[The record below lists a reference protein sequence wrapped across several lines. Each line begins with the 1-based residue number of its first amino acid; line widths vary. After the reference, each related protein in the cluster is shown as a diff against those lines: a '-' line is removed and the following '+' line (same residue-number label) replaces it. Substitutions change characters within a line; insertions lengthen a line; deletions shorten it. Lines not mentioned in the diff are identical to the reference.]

1 MRNPKHD
8 IGCRLVKLFVIVFA
22 AAPFAICWYAYF
34 ADSIPM
40 PFFKRGNWVVIALFV
55 ALYISFAR
63 VYDAFWISVNKPSEL
78 AYSQMLSV
86 LLADALMY
94 IVIWLINHY
103 VPNII
108 PCLIT
113 LATQIFLVVI
123 WSYAAQKWYFA
134 SFPSAKT
141 AVVYSK
147 RRSEVLNLFKQY
159 GLDKKFDVQL
169 SLGPQECIRDLNQL
183 KDFKTVFICGVS
195 SHDRNTILKYCVANN
210 IAVYMLPRIGDIIV
224 SGAHKMHMFHLPVL
238 RMSRLN
244 NRPEYAATKRL
255 FDVLLSAI
263 ALLIL
268 SPVMLITA
276 IAIKAT
282 DGGPVL
288 YKQKRLTKDGK
299 IFKVYKFRSMRV
311 DAEKDGVARLST
323 GEMDDRIT
331 PVGRVIRKVRIDE
344 LPQLLNILGGSMS
357 IVGPRPERPEIA
369 EQYEEILPEFRLRL
383 QVKAGLTGYAQVYG
397 KYNTTPYDKLQMDLM
412 YIAKP
417 SFLEDLRI
425 VLATI
430 KILFVPESTDGVTE
444 GQTTAIEV
452 RSEAEDR
459 EPGHSVEELVT
470 SAK

>member
-1 MRNPKHD
+1 
-8 IGCRLVKLFVIVFA
+8 
-22 AAPFAICWYAYF
+22 
-34 ADSIPM
+34 
-40 PFFKRGNWVVIALFV
+40 
-55 ALYISFAR
+55 
-63 VYDAFWISVNKPSEL
+63 
-78 AYSQMLSV
+78 
-86 LLADALMY
+86 MY
-94 IVIWLINHY
+94 
-103 VPNII
+103 
-108 PCLIT
+108 
-113 LATQIFLVVI
+113 
-123 WSYAAQKWYFA
+123 
-134 SFPSAKT
+134 
-141 AVVYSK
+141 
-147 RRSEVLNLFKQY
+147 
-159 GLDKKFDVQL
+159 
-169 SLGPQECIRDLNQL
+169 
-183 KDFKTVFICGVS
+183 
-195 SHDRNTILKYCVANN
+195 ILKYCVANN

-276 IAIKAT
+276 IAIKVT

-412 YIAKP
+412 YIANP
-417 SFLEDLRI
+417 GFLEDLRI
-425 VLATI
+425 LLATI

-459 EPGHSVEELVT
+459 EPVGPGV
-470 SAK
+470 

>member
-8 IGCRLVKLFVIVFA
+8 IGCRLVKFLAILLA
-22 AAPFAICWYAYF
+22 TLPFSVCWYAYF

-40 PFFKRGNWVVIALFV
+40 PFFERGNWVVIALFV
-55 ALYISFAR
+55 ALYIAFAR
-63 VYDAFWISVNKPSEL
+63 VYDAFWISVHKPAEL
-78 AYSQMLSV
+78 AYSQVLSV
-86 LLADALMY
+86 LLADAIMY
-94 IVIWLINHY
+94 IVIWLLNRYI
-103 VPNII
+103 PNIL
-108 PCLIT
+108 PCLLT
-113 LATQIFLVVI
+113 LVVQALLVI
-123 WSYAAQKWYFA
+123 GWSYAAQRWYFS
-134 SFPSAKT
+134 SFPAAKT
-141 AVVYSK
+141 AVVYSN

-159 GLDKKFDVQL
+159 ELDKKFDVQL
-169 SLGPQECIRDLNQL
+169 SLGPKECISDLSQL
-183 KDFKTVFICGVS
+183 DGYKTVFICGVS
-195 SHDRNTILKYCVANN
+195 SHDRNVILKYCVANN
-210 IAVYMLPRIGDIIV
+210 ISVYMLPRIGDIIV

-238 RMSRLN
+238 RMGRYN
-244 NRPEYAATKRL
+244 ARPEYTIAKRL
-255 FDVLLSAI
+255 FDILFSAT

-268 SPVMLITA
+268 SPIMLITA

-299 IFKVYKFRSMRV
+299 VFKVFKFRSMRV

-323 GEMDDRIT
+323 GENDDRIT

-369 EQYEEILPEFRLRL
+369 AQYEEILPEFRLRL

-417 SFLEDLRI
+417 GFLEDLRI
-425 VLATI
+425 LLATI

-459 EPGHSVEELVT
+459 EPVGIGM
-470 SAK
+470 